1 MRTDDLL
8 RALAA
13 DVAPERPVAAGLA
26 GALLLGGAASL
37 AAVIVVLGL
46 RPDIPAALASP
57 AVALK
62 QLWPIWLAIASGGA
76 VLRLATPGGRTGH
89 WLAALA
95 ALPVL
100 LAAAAGLTLVA
111 LPAAAWRP
119 AFLGGSAASCLG
131 LVAALSL
138 PILAPVLWALRRGAS
153 LHPGLSGAL
162 AGLLSGGT
170 AAGLYAL
177 HCTED
182 SPLFY
187 VAWYSLA
194 ILAVTALGALLG
206 RRFLRW

>member
-1 MRTDDLL
+1 MRTHDLL
-8 RALAA
+8 RVLAA

-26 GALLLGGAASL
+26 GALLVGGAVAL
-37 AAVIVVLGL
+37 AAVILVLGL
-46 RPDIPAALASP
+46 RPDLPEALANP
-57 AVALK
+57 VLALK

-76 VLRLATPGGRTGH
+76 VLRLATPGGRPGH

-95 ALPVL
+95 ALPL
-100 LAAAAGLTLVA
+100 ILAAAAGLTLVA

-119 AFLGGSAASCLG
+119 AFLGGGPVACLG
-131 LVAALSL
+131 LVGALSL
-138 PILAPVLWALRRGAS
+138 PILALVLWALRRGAS
-153 LHPGLSGAL
+153 LRPGLSGAL

-170 AAGLYAL
+170 AASLYAL

-187 VAWYSLA
+187 VVWYSLA
-194 ILAVTALGALLG
+194 ILAVTALGAVLG